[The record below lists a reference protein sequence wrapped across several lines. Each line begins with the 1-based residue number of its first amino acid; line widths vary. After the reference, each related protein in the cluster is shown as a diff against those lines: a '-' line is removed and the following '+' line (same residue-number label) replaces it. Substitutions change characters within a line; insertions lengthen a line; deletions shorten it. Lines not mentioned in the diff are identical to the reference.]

1 MSSDIRK
8 QIVASLKSIEPSEVI
23 LFGSYAYGVPDDE
36 SDIDLVVVL
45 DTDGFLSF
53 SDRIS
58 KKIEILKALDTLDK
72 PVDLLLYTKSEWAD
86 LIDKNSSFIRDINQK
101 GVVLEA
107 A

>member
-8 QIVASLKSIEPSEVI
+8 QIAISLKSLKPSEVI
-23 LFGSYAYGVPDDE
+23 LFGSYAYGKPDDE

-45 DTDGFLSF
+45 DIDSF
-53 SDRIS
+53 SSFNDRIS
-58 KKIEILKALDTLDK
+58 KKIEILRALDTLGK
-72 PVDLLLYTKSEWAD
+72 PIDLLLYTKSEWAD